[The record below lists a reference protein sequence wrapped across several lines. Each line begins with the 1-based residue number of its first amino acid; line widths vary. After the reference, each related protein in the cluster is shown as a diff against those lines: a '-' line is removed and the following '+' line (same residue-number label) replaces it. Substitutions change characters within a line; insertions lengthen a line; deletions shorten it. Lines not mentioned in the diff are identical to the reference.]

1 MSGCAKSWPNMEL
14 TPKFEQ
20 EGAGGKRDVAPCLG
34 TGIPRQA
41 RRGRGAEESR
51 SGSSGKIGV
60 SFCYQRLRNQ
70 MKCRLRRGTIRLREA
85 GMTIRDSF
93 RLSIVARGD
102 LIVTRRTFDLLS
114 DGVELLFSGEYRS

>member
-1 MSGCAKSWPNMEL
+1 MEL

-20 EGAGGKRDVAPCLG
+20 EGAGGKRDAAPCLG

-70 MKCRLRRGTIRLREA
+70 MKCRLRRGPIRLREA
-85 GMTIRDSF
+85 GMTTRDSF